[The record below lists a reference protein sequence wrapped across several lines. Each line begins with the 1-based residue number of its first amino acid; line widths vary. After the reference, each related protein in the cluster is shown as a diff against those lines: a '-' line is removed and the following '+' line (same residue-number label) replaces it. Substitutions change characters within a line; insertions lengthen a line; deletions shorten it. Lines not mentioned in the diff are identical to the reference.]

1 MFVHLPI
8 LMMAATFTPVA
19 VSDTVPKFDIAREC
33 RFEGASGDSSVDY
46 DRCSA
51 DEGAALGQLQNTWTQ
66 FTGGDKKSCI
76 ASTTIGGFES
86 YVELMICLQ
95 MARDANDENAVRDR
109 QSADSMRPHASGK
122 TVGIGHGPATSG
134 QTPGRDNQ

>member
-8 LMMAATFTPVA
+8 VMMAATFTPVA

-33 RFEGASGDSSVDY
+33 RFEGDSGDSSVDY

-51 DEGAALGQLQNTWTQ
+51 DESAALRELQNTWTQ
-66 FTGGDKKSCI
+66 FAGGDKKSCI
-76 ASTTIGGFES
+76 ASTTIGGFQS

-95 MARDANDENAVRDR
+95 MARDANEEDAARDR
-109 QSADSMRPHASGK
+109 QSADAMRPHAPGK
-122 TVGIGHGPATSG
+122 TVGVGHGPDTSG
-134 QTPGRDNQ
+134 QVPSRSNQ

>member
-1 MFVHLPI
+1 MLVHLPI

-33 RFEGASGDSSVDY
+33 RFEGASGVDY

-51 DEGAALGQLQNTWTQ
+51 DEGAALQQLQNTWTQ
-66 FTGGDKKSCI
+66 FGGGDKKSCI
-76 ASTTIGGFES
+76 ASTTIGGFAS

-95 MARDANDENAVRDR
+95 MARDANDENAARDG
-109 QSADSMRPHASGK
+109 QSTDAMRPHAPGK
-122 TVGIGHGPATSG
+122 TVGIGHGPVASG
-134 QTPGRDNQ
+134 QSPGRSNQ